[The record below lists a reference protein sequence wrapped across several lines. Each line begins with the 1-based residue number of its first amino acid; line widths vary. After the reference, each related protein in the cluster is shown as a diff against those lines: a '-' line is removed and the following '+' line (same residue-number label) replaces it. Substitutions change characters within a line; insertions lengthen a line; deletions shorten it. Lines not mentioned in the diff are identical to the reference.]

1 MTASKSFSGRY
12 EEDSAA
18 VCETLRVEK
27 SYDLKEHRFCIG
39 DRRVS
44 LFFVDGL
51 VNGEVT
57 ERVMAFLM
65 SLSAEDLKKAPD
77 AKTFIQHY
85 VPYLEVDLA
94 GDVTAFSQQIMTGI
108 SGLIIDG
115 YQSGVMIELRSY
127 PVRGLDEPENDR
139 VLRGSH
145 DGFVETLQF
154 NAALI
159 RRRIRDPR
167 LIMENMSVGK
177 RSRTDVVLC
186 YMEGIARPE
195 QVNKMREL
203 LKNITIPSLSL
214 AQESL
219 AECLNRGQW
228 YNPFPRVRYTE
239 RPDAAVASL
248 SEGRILVMID
258 NTPAVMIFP
267 TALFDFA
274 QDTNDYY
281 FPPMVGSYLRFV
293 RGAIFCLTLILTP
306 LWYLLVKNPEWI
318 PEWLHFMRIQE
329 MTDVP
334 LIAQLIVVEIVVDML
349 KLASLNTPTSLS
361 NAFGLIG
368 ALILGEFAVS
378 ARLFAQEVLLYMAFV
393 AVANFTQ
400 PSFELGY
407 AFKLSRLL
415 ILILI
420 ALFDLW
426 GFIAGLAIV
435 LLLIVTTKTPLG
447 GYLAPLIPFN
457 GKALARLLWRH
468 PINRH
473 NS

>member
-1 MTASKSFSGRY
+1 MLQTKPFNGNY
-12 EEDSAA
+12 QQDTLA
-18 VCETLRVEK
+18 VRETLRVEK
-27 SYDLKEHRFCIG
+27 SYDLKEHRFCLG
-39 DRRVS
+39 EKQVS

-57 ERVMAFLM
+57 EKVMEFLM
-65 SLSAEDLKKAPD
+65 SLSVEEMAKATD
-77 AKTFIQHY
+77 AKTFVKQH
-85 VPYLEVDLA
+85 VPYLEVDTAADSLA
-94 GDVTAFSQQIMTGI
+94 FAEQIMTGI
-108 SGLIIDG
+108 SGLIIEG
-115 YQSGVMIELRSY
+115 FQEGVLIELREY
-127 PVRGLDEPENDR
+127 PVRSIDEPQNDR

-167 LIMENMSVGK
+167 LIMENMSIGR

-186 YMEGIARPE
+186 YLDGVAKPD
-195 QVNKMREL
+195 QVDTLRKK
-203 LKNITIPSLSL
+203 LKNITIPALSL

-228 YNPFPRVRYTE
+228 YNPFPRIRYTE

-248 SEGRILVMID
+248 SEGRILVMVD

-267 TALFDFA
+267 TALFDFT

-281 FPPMVGSYLRFV
+281 FPPLVGSYLRLV
-293 RGAIFCLTLILTP
+293 RGVIFCLTLFLTP

-318 PEWLHFMRIQE
+318 PEWLQFLRIQE
-329 MTDVP
+329 LNEVP
-334 LIAQLIVVEIVVDML
+334 LIAQLLIVEVVVDTL

-393 AVANFTQ
+393 AVATFTQ

-407 AFKLSRLL
+407 AFKLSRMM
-415 ILILI
+415 ILVLI

-426 GFIAGLAIV
+426 GFVAGLGIV
-435 LLLIVTTKTPLG
+435 LLVIVTTKTPLG
-447 GYLAPLIPFN
+447 GYLAPLVPFD

-468 PINRH
+468 PISRH